1 MSSPLFFS
9 LRKGAKDYSMTHA
22 NTPKIIGISSI
33 ILIKDNSGEKL
44 IKKMLGNIELSLLT
58 M

>member
-9 LRKGAKDYSMTHA
+9 LRKGAKDHSMTQT

-33 ILIKDNSGEKL
+33 ILIKDNSGKGL

-58 M
+58 I